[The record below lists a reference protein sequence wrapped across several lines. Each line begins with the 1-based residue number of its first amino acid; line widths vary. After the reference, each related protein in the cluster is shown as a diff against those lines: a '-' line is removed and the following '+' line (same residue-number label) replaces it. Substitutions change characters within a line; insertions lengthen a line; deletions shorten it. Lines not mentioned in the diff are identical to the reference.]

1 MHETQ
6 SWFAGVDWASQK
18 HDLWLADANG
28 KRLGKR
34 TFEHSGEGLAQ
45 MCDWLVATSGGR
57 PEDIHVAIE
66 VPHGAV
72 VETLLDRGFK
82 VYAINP
88 RQLDRFRDRFSPAGA
103 KDDSRDA
110 ETLSSSLRTDCRAFH
125 QVSLADPAIIELRE
139 WSRMADDIRGGK
151 IRHANRLREQLQ
163 RYYPQ
168 MLQFDSDLAEEWIL
182 KLWEAAP
189 TPAKAARLRQA
200 EVEKLLKRHRIRR
213 IGAAEVL
220 AILKQTA
227 LTVAPGVTEAAV
239 AHIRVLIE
247 SIRLCA
253 KQLKEA
259 HRQLDR
265 LCELLAEPIASED
278 GKTALEQEQVQRAV
292 AILKSLPGAGR
303 IVLAVLLAEAFDTL
317 QRADYAILR
326 ILCGV
331 APVTRR
337 SGKSRAV
344 TRRLACNP
352 RLRNAIH
359 YLADAARRCD
369 EKSKAKYLALKA
381 RGCSHARA
389 LRTIGDRLLYVA
401 CTMLKNGTLFDPS
414 FESQKCA

>member
-18 HDLWLADANG
+18 HDVWLADANG

-45 MCDWLVATSGGR
+45 MCAWLIATSGGR
-57 PEDIHVAIE
+57 PEDIYVAIE

-110 ETLSSSLRTDCRAFH
+110 ETLSSSLRTDRRAFH
-125 QVSLADPAIIELRE
+125 QVSLASPAIIQLRE
-139 WSRMADDIRGGK
+139 WSRMADNLRANK
-151 IRHANRLREQLQ
+151 IRQANRLREQLQ

-168 MLQFDSDLAEEWIL
+168 MLQFGSDLAEEWVL

-189 TPAKAARLRQA
+189 SPAKAARLRQA
-200 EVEKLLKRHRIRR
+200 EVEKLLKHHRIRR
-213 IGAAEVL
+213 ISAAEVL
-220 AILKQTA
+220 AILKQQA
-227 LTVAPGVTEAAV
+227 LVVAPGVTDAAM

-247 SIRLCA
+247 SIRLFSR
-253 KQLKEA
+253 QLKEA

-265 LCELLAEPIASED
+265 LCSLLTTPIPGENEQTEREPD
-278 GKTALEQEQVQRAV
+278 LTLV
-292 AILKSLPGAGR
+292 AILQSLPGAGR
-303 IVLAVLLAEAFDTL
+303 IVVAMLLAEAFETL
-317 QRADYAILR
+317 QRADYPILR
-326 ILCGV
+326 MLCGV

-337 SGKSRAV
+337 SGKSRTV

-352 RLRNAIH
+352 RLRNAVH

-401 CTMLKNGTLFDPS
+401 CVMLKNRTLFDPA
-414 FESQKCA
+414 FESQKPA

>member
-1 MHETQ
+1 
-6 SWFAGVDWASQK
+6 
-18 HDLWLADANG
+18 
-28 KRLGKR
+28 
-34 TFEHSGEGLAQ
+34 
-45 MCDWLVATSGGR
+45 MCDWLIAASGGK
-57 PEDIHVAIE
+57 PEHIHVAIE

-110 ETLSSSLRTDCRAFH
+110 ETLSSSLRTDRRAFH
-125 QVSLADPAIIELRE
+125 QVALASPAIIELRE
-139 WSRMADDIRGGK
+139 WSRMADDIRAGK

-189 TPAKAARLRQA
+189 APAKAARLRQA

-253 KQLKEA
+253 KQLK
-259 HRQLDR
+259 
-265 LCELLAEPIASED
+265 
-278 GKTALEQEQVQRAV
+278 
-292 AILKSLPGAGR
+292 
-303 IVLAVLLAEAFDTL
+303 
-317 QRADYAILR
+317 
-326 ILCGV
+326 
-331 APVTRR
+331 
-337 SGKSRAV
+337 
-344 TRRLACNP
+344 
-352 RLRNAIH
+352 
-359 YLADAARRCD
+359 
-369 EKSKAKYLALKA
+369 
-381 RGCSHARA
+381 
-389 LRTIGDRLLYVA
+389 
-401 CTMLKNGTLFDPS
+401 
-414 FESQKCA
+414 

>member
-1 MHETQ
+1 MC
-6 SWFAGVDWASQK
+6 A
-18 HDLWLADANG
+18 WLI
-28 KRLGKR
+28 
-34 TFEHSGEGLAQ
+34 
-45 MCDWLVATSGGR
+45 ATSGGK
-57 PEDIHVAIE
+57 PEDMHVAIE

-82 VYAINP
+82 VFAINP
-88 RQLDRFRDRFSPAGA
+88 KQLDRFRDRFSPSGA

-110 ETLSSSLRTDCRAFH
+110 ETLSSSLRTDRRAFH
-125 QVSLADPAIIELRE
+125 QISLAGPAVIQLRE

-168 MLQFDSDLAEEWIL
+168 MLRFDSDLAEEWIFA
-182 KLWEAAP
+182 LWEAAP

-220 AILKQTA
+220 AILKEQA
-227 LTVAPGVTEAAV
+227 LVVAPGVTEAAV

-247 SIRLCA
+247 GIRLFTR
-253 KQLKEA
+253 QLKEA

-265 LCELLAEPIASED
+265 LCSLLAKPIPGETEQTGPESEQ
-278 GKTALEQEQVQRAV
+278 TLV
-292 AILKSLPGAGR
+292 AILQSLPGAGR
-303 IVLAVLLAEAFDTL
+303 IVLATLLAEAFETL
-317 QRADYAILR
+317 QRADYPILR

-401 CTMLKNGTLFDPS
+401 CTMLKNPTLFDPCLAA
-414 FESQKCA
+414 QKRA